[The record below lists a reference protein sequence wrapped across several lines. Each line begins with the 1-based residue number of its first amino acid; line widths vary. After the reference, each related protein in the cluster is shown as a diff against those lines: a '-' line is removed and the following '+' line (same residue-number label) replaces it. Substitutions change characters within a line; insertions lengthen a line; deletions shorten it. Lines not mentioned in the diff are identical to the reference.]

1 MAIRRGSA
9 SLWPAIRQ
17 LGAACPAAGPSFLA
31 FSRARGRAAGAAAAA
46 ASSIRV
52 LSSIAVP
59 SFDST
64 CRRETRV
71 QLWLMKTPYL
81 AHCKLTFTT
90 LRPALCSASL
100 RHLHKSPHGVP
111 RAILVLPLP
120 SDRRDARAVVDGHR
134 STHRVWVVAAL
145 RLPPGQ
151 KQLSSS
157 SSAAAASRTAQSL
170 ETAARA
176 VGRLQVDTVA
186 VEDSH
191 REPLVAFCPAA
202 ADFFGQRRCNR
213 SRSRWRWG

>member
-1 MAIRRGSA
+1 
-9 SLWPAIRQ
+9 
-17 LGAACPAAGPSFLA
+17 
-31 FSRARGRAAGAAAAA
+31 
-46 ASSIRV
+46 
-52 LSSIAVP
+52 
-59 SFDST
+59 
-64 CRRETRV
+64 
-71 QLWLMKTPYL
+71 MKTPYL

-157 SSAAAASRTAQSL
+157 SSAAAASRTVQSL

-213 SRSRWRWG
+213 SRSRWRWGWRRRCGVPKRLCPQARLDDGAIALRGDIRVINVLRSRRHTRVSNVDLLSSRRNERD